1 MFLTDPSNK
10 AEHQDER
17 PTLFFHAPPLAQ
29 TSEETAFCSLRLL
42 RSRRV
47 GPATYH
53 RLMREHGSAA
63 AALDALP
70 EIAATAGV
78 SAYQICP
85 EGVVAAE
92 LKAGRANK
100 CQLLIAGQAGYPSGL
115 SDLGDA
121 PPLLWALGDVD
132 LLQKPLF
139 ALVGA
144 RNASSLGTRMAKK
157 LAADLGDAGFVIVS
171 GLARGVDTAAHF
183 AALPTGTVAVQAG
196 GVDVIYPIENSALAQ
211 DIAKTGLRLSE
222 MPLGVQ
228 PQARHFP
235 ARNRI
240 ISGLARATV
249 VVEAAA
255 KSGSLI
261 TARNALDQ
269 SREVLAVPG
278 HPFDARTA
286 GCNTLIRDGAVL
298 IRSAEDVIEAI
309 GHIVQQPIPVP
320 PPETPHATRTLRE
333 VAGIH
338 DQILQRLGPSPVAED
353 QLIRD
358 IGAGAIAIAPAIVS
372 LELDGRIKRQR
383 GGLLS
388 LAD

>member
-1 MFLTDPSNK
+1 MTGKHTPST
-10 AEHQDER
+10 HSPFQ
-17 PTLFFHAPPLAQ
+17 PS
-29 TSEETAFCSLRLL
+29 SEDITFCSLRLL

-53 RLMREHGSAA
+53 RLMREHGTAA

-70 EIAATAGV
+70 EIAAAAGV
-78 SAYQICP
+78 TDYKICP
-85 EGVVAAE
+85 EGVVIAE
-92 LKAGRANK
+92 LNSGRANK
-100 CQLLIAGQAGYPSGL
+100 SQLLIAGQAGYPAALNDL
-115 SDLGDA
+115 SDA
-121 PPLLWALGDVD
+121 PPLLWALGNLS
-132 LLQKPLF
+132 LLQKPMI

-157 LAADLGDAGFVIVS
+157 LAADLGDAGFVVVS
-171 GLARGVDTAAHF
+171 GLARGVDTAAHI
-183 AALPTGTVAVQAG
+183 AALPTGTIAVQAG

-211 DIAKTGLRLSE
+211 DIAKSGLRVSE
-222 MPLGVQ
+222 MPMGVQ

-240 ISGLARATV
+240 ISGLACATV
-249 VVEAAA
+249 VIEAAA

-269 SREVLAVPG
+269 SRDVFAVPG

-286 GCNTLIRDGAVL
+286 GCNMLIRDGATL
-298 IRSAEDVIEAI
+298 IRSADDVIEAVGQI
-309 GHIVQQPIPVP
+309 AVQPIAERPVP
-320 PPETPHATRTLRE
+320 EPKPQRSLRDMAGLHA
-333 VAGIH
+333 
-338 DQILQRLGPSPVAED
+338 QILERLGPSPVAED

-358 IGAGAIAIAPAIVS
+358 LGAASTIVAPAIVS

-388 LAD
+388 LAN

>member
-1 MFLTDPSNK
+1 MTRNQVSSTLPPS
-10 AEHQDER
+10 Q
-17 PTLFFHAPPLAQ
+17 Q
-29 TSEETAFCSLRLL
+29 TSEDITFSSLRLL

-53 RLMREHGSAA
+53 RLMREHGTAA

-70 EIAATAGV
+70 EIAAAAGV
-78 SAYQICP
+78 SDYKICP
-85 EGVVAAE
+85 EGVVIAE
-92 LKAGRANK
+92 LNAGRANK
-100 CQLLIAGQAGYPSGL
+100 AQLLIAGQDGYPTAL
-115 SDLGDA
+115 SDLSDA
-121 PPLLWALGDVD
+121 PPLLWALGELS
-132 LLQKPLF
+132 LLQKPMI

-144 RNASSLGTRMAKK
+144 RNASSFGTRMAKK
-157 LAADLGDAGFVIVS
+157 LAADLGDAGYVIVS
-171 GLARGVDTAAHF
+171 GLARGVDTAAHI
-183 AALPTGTVAVQAG
+183 AALPTGTIAVQAG

-211 DIAKTGLRLSE
+211 DIAKSGLRVSE
-222 MPLGVQ
+222 MPMGVQ

-240 ISGLARATV
+240 ISGLACATV

-269 SREVLAVPG
+269 SRDVLAVPG

-286 GCNTLIRDGAVL
+286 GCNMLIRDGATL
-298 IRSAEDVIEAI
+298 IRSADDVVEAVGQI
-309 GHIVQQPIPVP
+309 AIQPTLELALPDP
-320 PPETPHATRTLRE
+320 KPQRTLRDM
-333 VAGIH
+333 AGLH
-338 DQILQRLGPSPVAED
+338 AQILERLGPSPVAED

-358 IGAGAIAIAPAIVS
+358 LGAAATIVAPAIVS
-372 LELDGRIKRQR
+372 LELDGQIKRQR

-388 LAD
+388 LAN